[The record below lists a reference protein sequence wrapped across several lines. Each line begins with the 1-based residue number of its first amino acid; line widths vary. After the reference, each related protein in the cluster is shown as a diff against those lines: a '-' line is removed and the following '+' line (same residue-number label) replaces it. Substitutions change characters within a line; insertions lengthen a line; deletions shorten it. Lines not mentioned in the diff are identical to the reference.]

1 VRSWTLFL
9 FAAALAAQSPT
20 PEVTVR
26 DETPTFQTK
35 VNLVRV
41 PVVVRDKQG
50 HAVGGLQKQDFQL
63 TERGKPQ
70 YISQFSIEG
79 SAVPKPAV
87 QPQAPAPV
95 EIPGEPA
102 AESPKLVA
110 PTRFVAYV
118 FDDFHLKLDDLMTIR
133 VAALKHIEHGIPP
146 QERVA
151 LLTLSGRVGLEF
163 TDDVAKFR
171 DTLMKVS
178 PVLKVKH
185 FPPASAYMAQRYAD
199 NPDNA
204 VDTIEAALAAN
215 PANVVKVIDS
225 LPDTPATV
233 QLFITL
239 DCLQMWGNGQE
250 VVQAAE
256 IARTTLREVAEEGEA
271 ESSSALRVFNATV
284 RLMSS
289 MPGDRVMVLISPG
302 MYLVSQL
309 QRSLGESIDRATR
322 AGIVV
327 NTLDARGVYTSDQT
341 GEVPGCS
348 LVQPR
353 TVVQIQRFDRE
364 DTLVQG
370 LILRDLADSTGGN
383 FAAQNDFE
391 AEFDRLASPPEYVYY
406 LAFYP
411 KDLRPD
417 GKFHELKVTLPT
429 SKGLTITA
437 RKGYWAPSHDEDAA
451 ATATREITEAVFS
464 RDEVHDLPIDL
475 HTEFFK
481 TSRDDAKATVISHLD
496 IGQLPLTKRDGR
508 NRDDLTVVCAVFDRN
523 GNFVQGRQTVVE
535 LRLTDENMESRRA
548 HGVAVNHEFD
558 LKSGDYLVRVVARDA
573 EGRQM
578 AAVNEVVEIP

>member
-1 VRSWTLFL
+1 
-9 FAAALAAQSPT
+9 
-20 PEVTVR
+20 
-26 DETPTFQTK
+26 
-35 VNLVRV
+35 
-41 PVVVRDKQG
+41 
-50 HAVGGLQKQDFQL
+50 
-63 TERGKPQ
+63 
-70 YISQFSIEG
+70 
-79 SAVPKPAV
+79 
-87 QPQAPAPV
+87 
-95 EIPGEPA
+95 
-102 AESPKLVA
+102 
-110 PTRFVAYV
+110 
-118 FDDFHLKLDDLMTIR
+118 
-133 VAALKHIEHGIPP
+133 
-146 QERVA
+146 
-151 LLTLSGRVGLEF
+151 
-163 TDDVAKFR
+163 
-171 DTLMKVS
+171 
-178 PVLKVKH
+178 
-185 FPPASAYMAQRYAD
+185 
-199 NPDNA
+199 
-204 VDTIEAALAAN
+204 
-215 PANVVKVIDS
+215 VIDS